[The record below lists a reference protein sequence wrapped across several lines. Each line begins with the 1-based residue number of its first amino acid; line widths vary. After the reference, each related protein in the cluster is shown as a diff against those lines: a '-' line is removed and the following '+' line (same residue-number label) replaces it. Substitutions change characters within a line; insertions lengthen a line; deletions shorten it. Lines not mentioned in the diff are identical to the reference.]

1 MRKNKIKFV
10 VVLFTVVLIL
20 NTYVHA
26 ITKQYTK
33 IANNNSK
40 NILNEIDEAKEQER
54 SNNFLK
60 ELGIENYEM
69 YPEFNKNTFKYYVSI
84 PTIESSLEI
93 NAEAE
98 IDDAKVKI
106 TGNTNL
112 KNIENIVRVV
122 VTSKSGLTRTYT
134 IYATKQED
142 NGLKLNKL
150 DIEGADLDPE
160 FSQNKFFYNV
170 ELSQEDLEPLN
181 IIAEANST
189 TEKIEIL
196 GNNDLEE
203 GENII
208 SIILYNGTN
217 TTVYQI
223 NANITIEKKTIIEK
237 SNNEKGNIFSEAN
250 SKVNDLK
257 EGISIFFNNEKN
269 TIILLSAIATIL
281 LICVIILIVRISN
294 KNKIKRN
301 RTKIKNRAK

>member
-1 MRKNKIKFV
+1 
-10 VVLFTVVLIL
+10 
-20 NTYVHA
+20 
-26 ITKQYTK
+26 
-33 IANNNSK
+33 
-40 NILNEIDEAKEQER
+40 
-54 SNNFLK
+54 
-60 ELGIENYEM
+60 M

-122 VTSKSGLTRTYT
+122 VTSKNGLTRTYT

-301 RTKIKNRAK
+301 RAKIKNRAK